1 MSVRHIHANPG
12 EYIAVHRN
20 GGYRPTYHRVT
31 TGGGG
36 GGGSSIGETIGCL
49 IPFVLFFSFIYGFDI
64 ISFIFAMG
72 IIILSFFLGVAFI
85 VLIGRLIYRYR
96 TQIGKGLRVLGILF
110 WHVLCWLAT
119 YAWKMLTC
127 AYSAIKSRWLKR
139 AESASSATSESSTQH
154 PKDYGKIIQKF

>member
-20 GGYRPTYHRVT
+20 GGYKPTYQRRIG
-31 TGGGG
+31 GGGG
-36 GGGSSIGETIGCL
+36 GGGSSIGEVIGCI
-49 IPFVLFFSFIYGFDI
+49 IPFVLFYCFIYKINI
-64 ISFIFAMG
+64 ISLVLCIALTILAFALCLG
-72 IIILSFFLGVAFI
+72 LIIL
-85 VLIGRLIYRYR
+85 IGWLVYKYR
-96 TQIGKGLRVLGILF
+96 TQIGKGFCVLGVFF

-127 AYSAIKSRWLKR
+127 AYSAINSRWLKR
-139 AESASSATSESSTQH
+139 ARTVSSTAPESSTQR